1 MITMSDSDKKQ
12 MRIYN
17 PVTGKY
23 YDVRQRSSK
32 YGQKGQI
39 TGLWSASRKKE

>member
-1 MITMSDSDKKQ
+1 MTAEAKK
-12 MRIYN
+12 RIYN

-23 YDVRQRSSK
+23 YEVRQRSSK

-39 TGLWSASRKKE
+39 TGLWSSSTKRE